1 MHMKKP
7 SFDRV
12 TRPDGTSEFDDFLDS
27 LPVKDRAKL
36 LAVIDNTEELGI
48 EKAERM
54 KWVKKLEGGICELR
68 SKQGSDIQR
77 ALYFH
82 EIDNKYLI
90 THGFTKKTEKT
101 PKREIDHSIRMKN
114 EYLERRKAK

>member
-1 MHMKKP
+1 VDKP
-7 SFDRV
+7 TFDRI

-27 LPVKDRAKL
+27 LPLKDRAKL

-48 EKAERM
+48 EKAVKM

-77 ALYFH
+77 ALNFH
-82 EIDNKYLI
+82 EIDNKYMI
-90 THGFTKKTEKT
+90 THGFTKKTDKT
-101 PKREIDHSIRMKN
+101 PRREIEHSIRMKK
-114 EYLERRKAK
+114 EYSERRKEE